1 MSYERIPYSSFM
13 WKLGTTSFRTTEF
26 NRRIEWQLDLLDK
39 FWQMPKNHDLGWEK
53 KYKAPY
59 QKDIYDVKNRYYD
72 WLVENGFT
80 EGNDAI
86 KYKAARE
93 KTSGL
98 YDMGLIDEN
107 HRITEVG
114 KSLMKIAKAQDF
126 LTKTNLGISKDSYL
140 YLLQL
145 LKLSYDDTGSVVRP
159 LIVVLYLLS
168 KLEYL
173 SNDEFRYLMP
183 LCTDE
188 FSTSYIL
195 QCIEGLRKGKG
206 TIDSILV
213 DFLLSKKNYQLGLE
227 RFSNNEFSG
236 ELLLSVG
243 MNRKSA
249 AYDKNYIAVYT
260 ELHAVYMENNKSRI
274 VPLFNA
280 INKLTQKTKWKK
292 LLFDTSLSSVIKKSP
307 SEHLL
312 ELPVQYTADE
322 KSFKK
327 FFYITMHLYKA
338 KATLEDY
345 LDLNRRYLGLT
356 NCFIFEDEQVKLD
369 IVPKHFFATAIDEL
383 YKQAYSPCNL
393 LFVNCKIEDICSAL
407 KFKEDSIVSG
417 ISAELGT
424 NISSLEEAYNE
435 VDKIRYS
442 RFRHLLDERFDE
454 KTLLRLL
461 DDFENRSEEKDKEIN
476 SIVTDNADI
485 PTIFEYIL
493 AIIWYKASGCHGK
506 VLSYMKLSLDSNL
519 LPVTH
524 AAGGEADIVYEY
536 PETKDFPRHSLLLE
550 ATLAD
555 STNQRRMEMEPVSRH
570 MGNHLLRTHN
580 LNSYCVFATNF
591 LQINVI
597 SDFKLRKHMPYYD
610 PQDPNKYVEG
620 MKIIPIQTED
630 LKLILRFHITYAALY
645 AHFQKAYESEEPHAK
660 TWYDNYVK
668 IENSGLCPEVS
679 KLRSIEDDESV
690 FRMVQ
695 NIRNNN
701 SEVKLEAIQT
711 ELQKEYGEKYA
722 GMSNHDWYNV
732 IKDYLRPTSSFGTD
746 NGGRNSPSSP
756 TDTYQMAAE
765 DLDNSK

>member
-1 MSYERIPYSSFM
+1 MANAKEPRFG
-13 WKLGTTSFRTTEF
+13 LGE
-26 NRRIEWQLDLLDK
+26 
-39 FWQMPKNHDLGWEK
+39 

-274 VPLFNA
+274 VPLFSA

-442 RFRHLLDERFDE
+442 RSCHLLDERFDE

-555 STNQRRMEMEPVSRH
+555 STNQRRMEMSRFPD
-570 MGNHLLRTHN
+570 TW
-580 LNSYCVFATNF
+580 
-591 LQINVI
+591 
-597 SDFKLRKHMPYYD
+597 
-610 PQDPNKYVEG
+610 E
-620 MKIIPIQTED
+620 IIFFG
-630 LKLILRFHITYAALY
+630 LII
-645 AHFQKAYESEEPHAK
+645 
-660 TWYDNYVK
+660 
-668 IENSGLCPEVS
+668 
-679 KLRSIEDDESV
+679 
-690 FRMVQ
+690 
-695 NIRNNN
+695 
-701 SEVKLEAIQT
+701 
-711 ELQKEYGEKYA
+711 
-722 GMSNHDWYNV
+722 
-732 IKDYLRPTSSFGTD
+732 
-746 NGGRNSPSSP
+746 
-756 TDTYQMAAE
+756 
-765 DLDNSK
+765 

>member
-13 WKLGTTSFRTTEF
+13 WKFGTTSFRTTEF
-26 NRRIEWQLDLLDK
+26 NRRIEWQLGLLDK

-98 YDMGLIDEN
+98 YDMGLINEN

-114 KSLMKIAKAQDF
+114 RSLMKISKDHDF
-126 LTKTNLGISKDSYL
+126 LTKTSLGISKDSYL

-145 LKLSYDDTGSVVRP
+145 LKLSYDDTGSIVRP
-159 LIVVLYLLS
+159 LIVVLFLLS
-168 KLEYL
+168 KLDYL

-183 LCTDE
+183 LCTDAS
-188 FSTSYIL
+188 STSYIL
-195 QCIEGLRKGKG
+195 QCIEGLRNGKG

-227 RFSNNEFSG
+227 RFSNNVFS
-236 ELLLSVG
+236 EKLLLSVG

-249 AYDKNYIAVYT
+249 AYDKNYINVYK
-260 ELHAVYMENNKSRI
+260 ELHAVYMNQDKTRI
-274 VPLFNA
+274 VPLFCA

-292 LLFDTSLSSVIKKSP
+292 LLFDTSITSVIKKSP
-307 SEHLL
+307 EEHLL
-312 ELPVQYTADE
+312 SLPESYTIDE

-369 IVPKHFFATAIDEL
+369 IVPKHFFASAIDKL
-383 YKQAYSPCNL
+383 YEQAYTPCNL
-393 LFVNCKIEDICSAL
+393 LFVNCKMEDICSAL
-407 KFKEDSIVSG
+407 TFKETSIISG
-417 ISAELGT
+417 ISKELGT
-424 NISSLEEAYNE
+424 TISNIEEAYNE
-435 VDKIRYS
+435 VDKLRYT
-442 RFRHLLDERFDE
+442 RFRHLLEEKFDE
-454 KTLLRLL
+454 QTLLKLL
-461 DDFENRSEEKDKEIN
+461 DDFENRSDEKDKEIN

-485 PTIFEYIL
+485 PTIFEYVL
-493 AIIWYKASGCHGK
+493 AIIWYRASGCRGK
-506 VLSYMKLSLDSNL
+506 ILSFMKLSLDSNL

-536 PETKDFPRHSLLLE
+536 PETHFYPKHSLLLE

-580 LNSYCVFATNF
+580 ENSYCVFATNF

-597 SDFKLRKHMPYYD
+597 SDFKSRKNMPYYD
-610 PQDPNKYVEG
+610 PQNQDNYVDG

-645 AHFQKAYESEEPHAK
+645 THFQKAYESEERHAGV
-660 TWYDNYVK
+660 WYNKFVK
-668 IENSGLCPEVS
+668 IENSELCPAVR
-679 KLRSIEDDESV
+679 KLEHIEDDDDV
-690 FRMVQ
+690 FKTVQ
-695 NIRNNN
+695 NIRNNQIH
-701 SEVKLEAIQT
+701 SSLEAIQI
-711 ELQKEYGEKYA
+711 EIQKEYGERYG
-722 GMSNHDWYNV
+722 GMSNHNWYD
-732 IKDYLRPTSSFGTD
+732 ILREYFKASSEKGAIEDIPKDSYD
-746 NGGRNSPSSP
+746 I
-756 TDTYQMAAE
+756 AAE
-765 DLDNSK
+765 EKVHGNH

>member
-1 MSYERIPYSSFM
+1 M

-39 FWQMPKNHDLGWEK
+39 FWKMPENHDLGWEK

-114 KSLMKIAKAQDF
+114 RSLMKIAKDQDF
-126 LTKTNLGISKDSYL
+126 LTVTNLGISKDSYL

-159 LIVVLYLLS
+159 LIVALYILS
-168 KLEYL
+168 KLGYL

-188 FSTSYIL
+188 FSTNYIL
-195 QCIEGLRKGKG
+195 QCIEELRNGKG
-206 TIDSILV
+206 TIDSVLI
-213 DFLLSKKNYQLGLE
+213 DFLLSKKNYQQGLQ
-227 RFSNNEFSG
+227 RFCNNEFS
-236 ELLLSVG
+236 EDLLLSVG

-249 AYDKNYIAVYT
+249 AYDKNYIAVYK
-260 ELHAVYMENNKSRI
+260 EMHAVFMDKDSSRI
-274 VPLFNA
+274 VPLFIA
-280 INKLTQKTKWKK
+280 VNKLTQKTKWKK
-292 LLFDTSLSSVIKKSP
+292 LLFDTSLTSVIKKSP
-307 SEHLL
+307 TEHLI
-312 ELPVQYTADE
+312 ELPPQYTSDE
-322 KSFKK
+322 KSFKR

-356 NCFIFEDEQVKLD
+356 NCFIFEDEQVKVD
-369 IVPKHFFATAIDEL
+369 IVPKYFFASAMDEL
-383 YKQAYSPCNL
+383 YRQAYSPCAL
-393 LFVNCKIEDICSAL
+393 LFVNCKMEDICPAL
-407 KFKEDSIVSG
+407 TFKEASIISG
-417 ISAELGT
+417 INTELGT
-424 NISSLEEAYNE
+424 TMSTIEEAYKE
-435 VDKIRYS
+435 VDKLRYT
-442 RFRHLLDERFDE
+442 RFHHLLDEKFDDQ
-454 KTLLRLL
+454 TLLRLL
-461 DDFENRSEEKDKEIN
+461 DDFENRSDEKDKEIN
-476 SIVTDNADI
+476 TIVTDNADI

-493 AIIWYKASGCHGK
+493 AIIWYKASGCKGK
-506 VLSYMKLSLDSNL
+506 VLSFMKLSLDANL

-536 PETKDFPRHSLLLE
+536 PETENHPKHSLLLE

-580 LNSYCVFATNF
+580 MNSYCVFATNY

-597 SDFKLRKHMPYYD
+597 SDFKSRKYMPYYD
-610 PQDPNKYVEG
+610 PQDQNNYVDG

-645 AHFQKAYESEEPHAK
+645 AHFQKAYESVERYAGV
-660 TWYDNYVK
+660 WYDKYVK
-668 IENSGLCPEVS
+668 IENSDLCPEVRR
-679 KLRSIEDDESV
+679 LGSIEDDDDV
-690 FRMVQ
+690 YRTVQ
-695 NIRNNN
+695 NIRNSNIHA
-701 SEVKLEAIQT
+701 SLETIQT
-711 ELQKEYGEKYA
+711 ELQKEYGERYA
-722 GMSNHDWYNV
+722 GMTYRDWYE
-732 IKDYLRPTSSFGTD
+732 IIRAYIRPTL
-746 NGGRNSPSSP
+746 GGGDGGNDPSEDS
-756 TDTYQMAAE
+756 YKMAAE
-765 DLDNSK
+765 DLDNRN